1 MKLLIVDDEKSIC
14 DLLEIVFKRDGY
26 EVKTASS
33 GRAALDLLSKES
45 VDLVVSDIKMPGMT
59 GLELLKEARALL
71 PDAVFIFM
79 TAFASTST
87 AIQALRMGANNYII
101 KTESFVDELKVVV
114 EKEMQ
119 EVKVRQENRDLKRE
133 LGRLSSIENLIGTS
147 APMRALTELI
157 HTVASTNSTVLITG
171 ESGTGKELVARA
183 LHRLSPR
190 ELEPFTSI
198 NCGAFPETLLES
210 ELFGYV
216 KGAFTGAASNRKG
229 LFEVSDRGT
238 VFLDEIGEM
247 SPTMQVKLLR
257 VLQDHKIRPVGGTEE
272 ISVEVRVIAAT
283 NRNLQKMVAEKGFRE
298 DLYYRISVIPI
309 PVPPLRERKEDIRA
323 LTDHFMKRFSK
334 SMGKSILG
342 VEPEVYEALE
352 AYAWPGNVRE
362 LENTIERALLL
373 SEGPEILAFDL
384 RLHPPEAAHSS
395 LPSLPVQGTDEIG
408 PESDAGLLLSA
419 MEARHIR
426 QVLTQTHWHLGRAA
440 GLLGIDRKTLRR
452 KIRDYGLEERT
463 NPKTGS
469 RVGPDSR

>member
-323 LTDHFMKRFSK
+323 LTDHFMKRCSK

-362 LENTIERALLL
+362 LENTIERAVAFESTETLKLERL
-373 SEGPEILAFDL
+373 PERIVMPEIKIPEIEASFPQEGVNFDQQISEVEKKL
-384 RLHPPEAAHSS
+384 LEAA
-395 LPSLPVQGTDEIG
+395 LRKADGVQT
-408 PESDAGLLLSA
+408 
-419 MEARHIR
+419 
-426 QVLTQTHWHLGRAA
+426 RAA
-440 GLLGIDRKTLRR
+440 ELLKMTYRSFRHYMAKYNIQK
-452 KIRDYGLEERT
+452 
-463 NPKTGS
+463 
-469 RVGPDSR
+469 